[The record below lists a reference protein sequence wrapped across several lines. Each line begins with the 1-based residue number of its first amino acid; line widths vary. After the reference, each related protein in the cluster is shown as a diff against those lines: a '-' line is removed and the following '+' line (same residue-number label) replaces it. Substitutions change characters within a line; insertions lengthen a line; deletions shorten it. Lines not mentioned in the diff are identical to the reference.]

1 MIYFDNAAS
10 THPKPQS
17 VIRAMSGWMHK
28 NAANAGRSGHRMS
41 MEAAEMIYNTR
52 VTIADFF
59 GIKKAEHVI
68 LTPGATY
75 ALNTVILGL
84 LKEGDHVI
92 TTDLEHNS
100 VLRPLWHLTQKG
112 VRVSVVKVDFED
124 DEKTVES
131 ILRLIN
137 RKTKAIVCTHSSNVC
152 GKVLPIR
159 KIADRKPRNVYL
171 IVDGSQGAGTLPINI
186 IEEGIDYYCAPSHK
200 GLMGPQGG
208 GLLLL
213 NNVAPKPLTLGG
225 TGTEGANPEQPR
237 DLPEYLESGTL
248 STPICVGMKAGIEF
262 LQRLGVEQAFKH
274 KRALTDYAYDE
285 LSKLEH
291 LELYTHPQKA
301 SCIGVIPF
309 NVRGMD
315 SNRTVEYLD
324 QNNIFARGGI
334 HCSPLFHKRFGTI
347 ERGMVR
353 ISFSCFNNDREVN
366 ELVRVLKKIY
376 K

>member
-17 VIRAMSGWMHK
+17 VIRAMSGWLHK

-41 MEAAEMIYNTR
+41 MEAAEMVYNTR
-52 VTIADFF
+52 VAVGDFF
-59 GIKKAEHVI
+59 GVKKAEQVV
-68 LTPGATY
+68 LVPGATY

-84 LKEGDHVI
+84 LNKGDHVI

-100 VLRPLWHLTQKG
+100 VLRPLWHLRKKG
-112 VRVSVVKVDFED
+112 VDVTVVSVNFED
-124 DEKTVES
+124 DEKTVEM
-131 ILRLIN
+131 IMRNIN
-137 RKTKAIVCTHSSNVC
+137 SRTRAIVCTQASNVC
-152 GKVLPIR
+152 GKILPI
-159 KIADRKPRNVYL
+159 KEIAVRKPRNVYL
-171 IVDGSQGAGTLPINI
+171 IVDGSQGAGTLPIDI
-186 IEEGIDYYCAPSHK
+186 IEDGIDYYCAPSHK

-208 GLLLL
+208 GILLL
-213 NNVAPKPLTLGG
+213 NNVPPKPLVLGG

-237 DLPEYLESGTL
+237 ELPEYLESGTL

-262 LQRLGVEQAFKH
+262 IRRLGIERSLNH

-285 LSKLEH
+285 LRKLDH
-291 LELYTHPQKA
+291 LELYMCPYKDT
-301 SCIGVIPF
+301 CVGVIPF

-315 SNRTVEYLD
+315 SNKVVEYLD
-324 QNNIFARGGI
+324 QNNICARGGI

-353 ISFSCFNNDREVN
+353 ISFGCFNNDREVN
-366 ELVRVLKKIY
+366 ELVKVLKKIN
-376 K
+376 

>member
-17 VIRAMSGWMHK
+17 VIRAMSGWLHK

-41 MEAAEMIYNTR
+41 MEAAEMVYNTR
-52 VTIADFF
+52 VAVGDFF
-59 GIKKAEHVI
+59 GVKKAEQVV
-68 LTPGATY
+68 LVPGATY

-84 LKEGDHVI
+84 LNKGDHVI

-100 VLRPLWHLTQKG
+100 VLRPLWHLSKKG
-112 VRVSVVKVDFED
+112 VDVTVVSVNFED
-124 DEKTVES
+124 DEKTVEM
-131 ILRLIN
+131 IMRNIN
-137 RKTKAIVCTHSSNVC
+137 SRTRAIVCTQASNVC
-152 GKVLPIR
+152 GKILPI
-159 KIADRKPRNVYL
+159 KEIAVRKPRKVYL
-171 IVDGSQGAGTLPINI
+171 IVDGSQGACTLPIDI
-186 IEEGIDYYCAPSHK
+186 IEDGIDYYCAPSHK

-208 GLLLL
+208 GILLL
-213 NNVAPKPLTLGG
+213 NNVPPKPLVLGG

-237 DLPEYLESGTL
+237 ELPEYLESGTL

-262 LQRLGVEQAFKH
+262 IRRLGIERSLNH

-285 LSKLEH
+285 LRKLDH
-291 LELYTHPQKA
+291 LELYMCPYKDT
-301 SCIGVIPF
+301 CVGVIPF

-315 SNRTVEYLD
+315 SNKVVEYLD
-324 QNNIFARGGI
+324 QNNICARGGI

-353 ISFSCFNNDREVN
+353 ISFGCFNNDREVN
-366 ELVRVLKKIY
+366 ELVKVLKKIN
-376 K
+376 

>member
-17 VIRAMSGWMHK
+17 VIRAMSGWLHK

-41 MEAAEMIYNTR
+41 MEAAEMVYNTR
-52 VTIADFF
+52 VAVGDFF
-59 GIKKAEHVI
+59 GVKNAEQVV
-68 LTPGATY
+68 LVPGATY
-75 ALNTVILGL
+75 ALNTAILGL
-84 LKEGDHVI
+84 LNKGDHVI

-100 VLRPLWHLTQKG
+100 VLRPLWYLRKKG
-112 VRVSVVKVDFED
+112 VDVTVVSVNFED
-124 DEKTVES
+124 DEKTIEA
-131 ILRLIN
+131 IMRNIN
-137 RKTKAIVCTHSSNVC
+137 SRTRAIVCTQSSNVC
-152 GKVLPIR
+152 GKILPI
-159 KIADRKPRNVYL
+159 KQIAVRKPRNVFL
-171 IVDGSQGAGTLPINI
+171 IVDGSQGAGTLPINV
-186 IEEGIDYYCAPSHK
+186 IEDEIDYYCAPSHK

-208 GLLLL
+208 GILLV
-213 NNVAPKPLTLGG
+213 NNVPPKPLVLGG

-237 DLPEYLESGTL
+237 ELPEYLESGTL

-262 LQRLGVEQAFKH
+262 VRRLGMEQSFSH

-285 LSKLEH
+285 LRKLDH
-291 LELYTHPQKA
+291 LELYMHPYKET
-301 SCIGVIPF
+301 CIGVIPF

-315 SNRTVEYLD
+315 SNKVVEYLD
-324 QNNIFARGGI
+324 RNNICARGGI

-366 ELVRVLKKIY
+366 ELIKALKKIY
-376 K
+376 

>member
-17 VIRAMSGWMHK
+17 VIRAMSGWLHK

-41 MEAAEMIYNTR
+41 MEAAEMVYNTR
-52 VTIADFF
+52 VAVGDIF
-59 GIKKAEHVI
+59 GVKKAEQVV
-68 LTPGATY
+68 LVPGATY

-84 LKEGDHVI
+84 LNKGDHVI

-100 VLRPLWHLTQKG
+100 VLRPLWHLSKKG
-112 VRVSVVKVDFED
+112 VDVTVVSVNFED
-124 DEKTVES
+124 DEKTVEM
-131 ILRLIN
+131 IMRNIN
-137 RKTKAIVCTHSSNVC
+137 SRTRAIVCTQASNVC
-152 GKVLPIR
+152 GKILPI
-159 KIADRKPRNVYL
+159 KEIAVRKPRNVYL
-171 IVDGSQGAGTLPINI
+171 IVDGSQGAGTLPIDI
-186 IEEGIDYYCAPSHK
+186 IEDGIDYYCAPSHK

-208 GLLLL
+208 GILLL
-213 NNVAPKPLTLGG
+213 NNVPPKPLVLGG

-237 DLPEYLESGTL
+237 ELPEYLESGTL

-262 LQRLGVEQAFKH
+262 IRRLGMEQSFNH

-285 LSKLEH
+285 LRKLDH
-291 LELYTHPQKA
+291 LELYMCPYKDT
-301 SCIGVIPF
+301 CVGVIPF

-315 SNRTVEYLD
+315 SNKVVEYLD
-324 QNNIFARGGI
+324 QNNICARGGI

-353 ISFSCFNNDREVN
+353 ISFGCFNNDREVN
-366 ELVRVLKKIY
+366 ELVKVLKKIY
-376 K
+376 

>member
-17 VIRAMSGWMHK
+17 VIRAMSGWLHK

-41 MEAAEMIYNTR
+41 MEAAEMVYNTR
-52 VTIADFF
+52 VAVGEFF
-59 GIKKAEHVI
+59 GVKKAEHVV
-68 LTPGATY
+68 LVPGATY
-75 ALNTVILGL
+75 ALNTAILGL
-84 LKEGDHVI
+84 LNKGDHVI

-100 VLRPLWHLTQKG
+100 VLRPLWHLNKKG
-112 VRVSVVKVDFED
+112 VNVTVVSVNFED
-124 DEKTVES
+124 DEKTIEK
-131 ILRLIN
+131 IMRNIN
-137 RKTKAIVCTHSSNVC
+137 SRTRAIVCTQSSNVC
-152 GKVLPIR
+152 GKILPI
-159 KIADRKPRNVYL
+159 KEIAARKPRNVCL
-171 IVDGSQGAGTLPINI
+171 IVDGSQGAGTLPTNI
-186 IEEGIDYYCAPSHK
+186 IEDGIDYYCAPSHK

-208 GLLLL
+208 GILLL
-213 NNVAPKPLTLGG
+213 NNAAPKPLVLGG

-237 DLPEYLESGTL
+237 ELPEYLESGTL

-262 LQRLGVEQAFKH
+262 VHRLGIEQSFRH

-285 LSKLEH
+285 LRKLDN
-291 LELYTHPQKA
+291 LELYMYPYKE

-315 SNRTVEYLD
+315 SNRVVEYLD
-324 QNNIFARGGI
+324 RNNICVRGGI

-353 ISFSCFNNDREVN
+353 ISFGCFNNDREVN
-366 ELVRVLKKIY
+366 ELIKVLKKLR
-376 K
+376 

>member
-17 VIRAMSGWMHK
+17 VIRAMSGWLHK

-41 MEAAEMIYNTR
+41 MEAAEMVYNTR
-52 VTIADFF
+52 VAVGDFF
-59 GIKKAEHVI
+59 GVKKAEQVV
-68 LTPGATY
+68 LVPGATY

-84 LKEGDHVI
+84 LNKGDHVI

-100 VLRPLWHLTQKG
+100 VLRPLWHLSKKG
-112 VRVSVVKVDFED
+112 VDVTVVSVNFED
-124 DEKTVES
+124 DEKTVEM
-131 ILRLIN
+131 IMRNIN
-137 RKTKAIVCTHSSNVC
+137 SRTRAIVCTQASNVC
-152 GKVLPIR
+152 GKILPI
-159 KIADRKPRNVYL
+159 KEIAVRKPRNVYL
-171 IVDGSQGAGTLPINI
+171 IVDGSQGAGTLPIDI
-186 IEEGIDYYCAPSHK
+186 IEDGIDYYCAPSHK

-208 GLLLL
+208 GILLL
-213 NNVAPKPLTLGG
+213 NNVPPKPLVLGG

-237 DLPEYLESGTL
+237 ELPEYLESGTL

-262 LQRLGVEQAFKH
+262 IRRLGIERSLNH

-285 LSKLEH
+285 LRKLDH
-291 LELYTHPQKA
+291 LELYMCPYKDT
-301 SCIGVIPF
+301 CVGVIPF

-315 SNRTVEYLD
+315 SNKVVEYLD
-324 QNNIFARGGI
+324 QNNICARGGI

-353 ISFSCFNNDREVN
+353 ISFGCFNNDREVN
-366 ELVRVLKKIY
+366 ELVKVLKKIN
-376 K
+376 